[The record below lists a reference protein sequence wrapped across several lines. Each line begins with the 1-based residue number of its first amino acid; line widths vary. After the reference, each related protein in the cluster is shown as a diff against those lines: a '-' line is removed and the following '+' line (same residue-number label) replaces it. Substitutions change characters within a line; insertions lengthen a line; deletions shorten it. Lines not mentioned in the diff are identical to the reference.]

1 MWVHRTCRRAWGTPQ
16 RSHVEK
22 LYLLSLR
29 LPGVWGH
36 GLEKGSL
43 SDPCPRVLQ
52 ILEVLLARGAP
63 RGSGCP

>member
-1 MWVHRTCRRAWGTPQ
+1 MWVHRTHRRAWGTPQ

-36 GLEKGSL
+36 GLGKGSL